1 MPLPSDH
8 PARMARA
15 RLALDGLSVGDAFG
29 DRFFRW
35 PPELITEVRATRQMV
50 ERYWKYTDDTEM
62 ALAVTEVLDA
72 HGQIDQDALAAAFA
86 ARYAADDRRGYG
98 SGAHALLMSLCRGEP
113 WQSASPALFDGKGS
127 LGNGGA
133 MRVAPVG
140 AYFAD
145 DDDATIVEQARRSAE
160 VTHAHPEGQAGAIA
174 AALGAA
180 WAWRNRGQSRP
191 EAASDFFSYI
201 LRHTPDSL
209 TRDTIDRAATMPTPD
224 VQTAARR
231 FGSGERVTAPDT
243 VPFCLWVA
251 SRHLDSYPNALWET
265 VQVYGDID
273 TNCAIVGG
281 IVALSAT
288 TEGIPAEWL
297 AAREPLQFTTA
308 P

>member
-1 MPLPSDH
+1 MPLPPDH
-8 PARMARA
+8 AARLARA

-35 PPELITEVRATRQMV
+35 PPELISEVRATRKMV
-50 ERYWKYTDDTEM
+50 ERYWRYTDDTEM
-62 ALAVTEVLDA
+62 ALALYDVLAA
-72 HGQIDQDALAAAFA
+72 HGHVDQDALAAAFA

-98 SGAHALLMSLCRGEP
+98 SGAHALLMQLCAGHP
-113 WQSASPALFDGKGS
+113 WQTASPALFDGTGS

-133 MRVAPVG
+133 MRVAPVA
-140 AYFAD
+140 AYFAQ

-174 AALGAA
+174 TALATA
-180 WAWRNRGQSRP
+180 WAWRHRGQSGP
-191 EAASDFFSYI
+191 AAARDFFDYV
-201 LRHTPDSL
+201 LAHTPDTL
-209 TRDTIDRAATMPTPD
+209 TRDTIDRAATMQTPD

-251 SRHLDSYPNALWET
+251 ARHLDSYPESLWET

-281 IVALSAT
+281 ITSLSAT
-288 TEGIPAEWL
+288 TDPIPPDWL
-297 AAREPLQFTTA
+297 TAREPLHFTNA

>member
-1 MPLPSDH
+1 MSLPPDH
-8 PARMARA
+8 AARMARA

-35 PPELITEVRATRQMV
+35 PPELVTEVRATRRMV

-62 ALAVTEVLDA
+62 ALAVFEVLA
-72 HGQIDQDALAAAFA
+72 TRGHVDQDALAADFA

-98 SGAHALLMSLCRGEP
+98 SGAHALLMNLCAGES
-113 WQSASPALFDGKGS
+113 WRTASPALFDGAGS

-140 AYFAD
+140 AYFAG
-145 DDDATIVEQARRSAE
+145 DDDATIVEQAGRSAA
-160 VTHAHPEGQAGAIA
+160 VTHAHPEGRAGAIA
-174 AALGAA
+174 VALASA
-180 WAWRNRGQSRP
+180 WAWRHRGRAGAD
-191 EAASDFFSYI
+191 AAGDLFDYV

-209 TRDTIDRAATMPTPD
+209 TRDTIERAATMPTPD

-251 SRHLDSYPNALWET
+251 GRNLGSYAEALWET
-265 VQVYGDID
+265 VQVYGDVD

-281 IVALSAT
+281 VVALSAT
-288 TEGIPAEWL
+288 TDGVPEEWL
-297 AAREPLQFTTA
+297 NAREPLRFA
-308 P
+308 GGS